1 MLLRVLMV
9 FVNAMLCYR
18 LRYMDLF
25 KLYPF
30 EGGIPNYE
38 YQTSA
43 RQRIR

>member
-1 MLLRVLMV
+1 MLLWVLMV
-9 FVNAMLCYR
+9 FMDAMLFCR